1 MDQIQKDFDNLI
13 LEEMILFDFLNFT
26 NLTENIQVIQQMIM
40 NLPKIFS
47 PGEELSNK

>member
-47 PGEELSNK
+47 PEEELSNK